1 MRDSPENLM
10 LVLLRRMDTKLDRME
25 VRIDRFERRLDTV
38 PA

>member
-10 LVLLRRMDTKLDRME
+10 LVLLRRMDTKLDRLE